1 LHDGGTV
8 IDVQATSSKSLCQSP
23 AQYSETKEYVYTEPP
38 GGMKMR
44 DQAAK
49 DHISSMPNCTPKDFQ
64 VPDLKKD
71 QSWVVTG
78 HYDFDKRQ
86 GNLENGKQSDIM
98 AIAVLL
104 IAVDK

>member
-1 LHDGGTV
+1 V
-8 IDVQATSSKSLCQSP
+8 KATSSKSLCKSP

-38 GGMKMR
+38 GGLKMR

-64 VPDLKKD
+64 VQEMKRD
-71 QSWVVTG
+71 QSWVVEG
-78 HYDFDKRQ
+78 FYDYDKRQ
-86 GNLENGKQSDIM
+86 GNLEDGKQSEIM

-104 IAVDK
+104 VAVDK